1 MKGRK
6 SKRQMRRE
14 YEAFSAN
21 GKYAGMREE
30 TVDRAV
36 KNAGEGRRASVFK
49 KPALWAA
56 IAGAL
61 IVCALGV
68 FFFKKRE
75 VKPARC
81 YCVLS
86 DGSELRIRMG
96 EEKEREAAAII
107 KKAGLK
113 AGGAQKSDHK
123 LVVNGKEYYYNRVSG
138 RISYLEGSASAIL
151 SESDRLMLN
160 DLIGMGAV
168 TNVENPSSSGYTIK
182 PLLIVTEGEDARIE
196 LEFTCSRETQIPY
209 MAVVARLN
217 DEGEWIDQRITPEDP
232 GRIIAINKVGRIAFP
247 LDPEFI
253 SREGNYVF
261 VMQEYSESPAAI
273 TISGGTGDTVIP
285 GESVVIPISI
295 NGSRS
300 IEFTVKKGRGDGAL
314 KLYRDERVLIARY
327 PQLASLDTK
336 EGVDVCICVDYGNY
350 RCTLLPPGQR
360 SALEMAAAAEP
371 ASGGHSLT
379 LEEARMM
386 LEHYGVPREKVFV
399 KPYNSPFSSVLPDFD
414 PNEEYF
420 REYLKRLLYDEV
432 EKEEDA
438 EPGSAADAKNGPKA
452 YSGNANARLTVVA
465 WDLNSGACFKE
476 GYSADS
482 IGLTADGT
490 ARPFIAVLWENT
502 GSEALTFGGALALEY
517 FGSGDKA
524 ENVSGAKITTLVQN
538 VMLKGG
544 SAVEIYYLDGF
555 DLTRHG
561 TYLLRIGGD
570 SGTRSPYFVE
580 FTMPEGA

>member
-30 TVDRAV
+30 PVDRAV

-49 KPALWAA
+49 KPAFWAA

-86 DGSELRIRMG
+86 DGSMLRVSISDAFEREVGSMLSQKKLKKGGVEKGDYKLISGGRELDYSSSKGLVSDREKGLSAVLGESGRKRLNELLGVGGVTEYGSPEGSGYRIR
-96 EEKEREAAAII
+96 
-107 KKAGLK
+107 
-113 AGGAQKSDHK
+113 
-123 LVVNGKEYYYNRVSG
+123 
-138 RISYLEGSASAIL
+138 
-151 SESDRLMLN
+151 
-160 DLIGMGAV
+160 
-168 TNVENPSSSGYTIK
+168 
-182 PLLIVTEGEDARIE
+182 PLLCVTEGDDPRIE
-196 LEFTCSRETQIPY
+196 LELICSKSTHIPY
-209 MAVVARLN
+209 YAWIARLDEN
-217 DEGEWIDQRITPEDP
+217 GEPVEDVIVNGLQVPYGYLVAEKCGRAVFHLNKSFIEKPGEYCLFMYEDYANNGAEDFQALSFVTGPSPRSVRFTVGGGSADPSAELIRDGYILTELYPELGRLDKDEGVNAYITE
-232 GRIIAINKVGRIAFP
+232 A
-247 LDPEFI
+247 
-253 SREGNYVF
+253 
-261 VMQEYSESPAAI
+261 SP
-273 TISGGTGDTVIP
+273 SW
-285 GESVVIPISI
+285 
-295 NGSRS
+295 
-300 IEFTVKKGRGDGAL
+300 FL
-314 KLYRDERVLIARY
+314 
-327 PQLASLDTK
+327 
-336 EGVDVCICVDYGNY
+336 CV
-350 RCTLLPPGQR
+350 LLPKTEEFDPFKSFQMNR
-360 SALEMAAAAEP
+360 LTLSEARAALEYRGIPRGKVAVSTFTDP
-371 ASGGHSLT
+371 SSSYFSPSLSMQPPDYFEK
-379 LEEARMM
+379 LLFGEE
-386 LEHYGVPREKVFV
+386 ET
-399 KPYNSPFSSVLPDFD
+399 
-414 PNEEYF
+414 
-420 REYLKRLLYDEV
+420 
-432 EKEEDA
+432 
-438 EPGSAADAKNGPKA
+438 EPGPAADAKNGPKA

-490 ARPFIAVLWENT
+490 SRPFIAVLWENT